1 MAVPSTSRGRAR
13 RRGRALSTIL
23 GIAVENAISREQLQ
37 LAARNHGMPLE
48 ALAYP
53 ITPIGLHYL
62 LIHYDI
68 PVVDATSWRLEVD
81 GDVEWPLSLSL
92 EELRARPSVEV
103 ASPGL
108 HRRVC

>member
-1 MAVPSTSRGRAR
+1 VDA
-13 RRGRALSTIL
+13 
-23 GIAVENAISREQLQ
+23 NAISLEQLQ

-68 PVVDATSWRLEVD
+68 PVVDAGR
-81 GDVEWPLSLSL
+81 
-92 EELRARPSVEV
+92 V
-103 ASPGL
+103 AAG
-108 HRRVC
+108 RRR